1 MGDLALMFH
10 VKDGGVSD
18 PVKWSKDNLQPDR
31 SIIVLDESTSSVFL
45 WHGQKQGLVQR
56 RTALRQAQSLKGHGY
71 TIGKSII
78 GRDTKNI
85 VEIDSRKVGRV
96 PEETESN
103 NQLEEILNRKFK
115 ELENHV
121 VTFDLEGKTPVKASK
136 KPAQPAQ
143 PVSTSTAP
151 TIKKASTQP
160 VSKPSTV
167 KPVAVKTAA
176 PVVKAKPT
184 QQTIKP
190 ASEYEVSS
198 ENLAPA
204 QKSQGSLVS
213 DARIGLL
220 IVSVLDKYDD
230 IWISKKADGTYNVE
244 MMDGPICSF
253 KIVEK
258 AIKFAQN
265 SFSGISTNI
274 KDQIKRKYT
283 ELAKLL

>member
-31 SIIVLDESTSSVFL
+31 SIIVLDESTSSLFL

-78 GRDTKNI
+78 GRDTKKI
-85 VEIDSRKVGRV
+85 IEIDSRKVGRV

-103 NQLEEILNRKFK
+103 NQLEEILNRKYK

-121 VTFDLEGKTPVKASK
+121 VTFDLEGKAPVKVSK
-136 KPAQPAQ
+136 KPAQP
-143 PVSTSTAP
+143 TSASRAP
-151 TIKKASTQP
+151 TVKAPSTQP
-160 VSKPSTV
+160 VSQPRTT
-167 KPVAVKTAA
+167 KT
-176 PVVKAKPT
+176 PVVKTPTPVVKPKPR

-190 ASEYEVSS
+190 ASEYEMSS
-198 ENLAPA
+198 ENSEPA
-204 QKSQGSLVS
+204 QKSQDTLIS

-220 IVSVLDKYDD
+220 LVSILDKYDD
-230 IWISKKADGTYNVE
+230 IWISKKSDGTYNVE

-253 KIVEK
+253 QIIEK
-258 AIKFAQN
+258 AIKFSQN

-283 ELAKLL
+283 DLAKLL